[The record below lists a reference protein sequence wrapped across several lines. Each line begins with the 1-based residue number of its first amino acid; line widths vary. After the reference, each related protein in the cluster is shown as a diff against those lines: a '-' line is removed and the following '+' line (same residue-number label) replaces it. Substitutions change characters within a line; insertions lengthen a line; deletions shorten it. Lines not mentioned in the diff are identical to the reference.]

1 MKKEKKYLIV
11 LAIILI
17 LIIIVVVILGF
28 VFKNKNNLIKQNDST
43 QEGWSQ
49 LEKQKTEEKI
59 IRNGKM
65 FLQTDLEKIKV
76 NETFKVQ
83 ILMNTQDSNIVVG
96 SAYLVYNAENL
107 ELINI
112 DTENSVLSMAVIKN
126 NNPGELEII
135 RGEPGDTD
143 FNDFDD
149 GFNGENGILAVLEFK
164 ILKQKNIEIKF
175 NQEKSNMIL
184 DNGKATEMNLEFG
197 DLEIK

>member
-107 ELINI
+107 EL
-112 DTENSVLSMAVIKN
+112 SMAVIKN